1 MAKDLRR
8 ALKRATAAVTE
19 SSEGQLPVRTEPLPS
34 DNNVIRVEEPEVE
47 SNPQELRRKTKD
59 YTELTITGS
68 KGKKYTVVIP
78 TSYASH
84 IPKVWEWTEQRYAVA
99 DDIGAGIPIKQVADS
114 HGLHRITIY
123 GWLEHPEFKEH
134 VDSMV
139 METGFANRRERIQQ
153 LSRLSDMLVTK
164 IVNELGSIKLNEKS
178 VGAILSTIGQYAK
191 HLGQEKEEFVEAT
204 KVEQQTT
211 LNGTLGVAQ
220 LNIDKVLDNKTVEE
234 RQALEEDFAKMG
246 DDFIRNLTGGK

>member
-1 MAKDLRR
+1 MAKDLRK
-8 ALKRATAAVTE
+8 ALKRATQAVTE
-19 SSEGQLPVRTEPLPS
+19 SSEGQLPVRTDSLPTS
-34 DNNVIRVEEPEVE
+34 EVLSVVEPEVE
-47 SNPQELRRKTKD
+47 TTPKELKRKSGNFV
-59 YTELTITGS
+59 ELTITGS

-78 TSYASH
+78 ASYAH
-84 IPKVWEWTEQRYAVA
+84 QIPKVWEWTPERYQIA
-99 DDIGAGIPIKQVADS
+99 DDIGSGIPIKQVSES
-114 HGLHRITIY
+114 HGVHRSTIY
-123 GWLEHPEFKEH
+123 AWLEHPEFKEH

-139 METGFANRRERIQQ
+139 METGFANRRERVQQ

>member
-1 MAKDLRR
+1 MAKDLRKT
-8 ALKRATAAVTE
+8 LKRATAAVTQ
-19 SSEGQLPVRTEPLPS
+19 SSEGQLPVRTEPFPS
-34 DNNVIRVEEPEVE
+34 DGNVLSVIEPE
-47 SNPQELRRKTKD
+47 QETNVQEIRRKTKD
-59 YTELTITGS
+59 YTELQLTGS

-78 TSYASH
+78 TSY
-84 IPKVWEWTEQRYAVA
+84 INQVPKVWEWTPLRYQVA
-99 DDIGAGIPIKQVADS
+99 DDIGAGIPIKQVGEM

-123 GWLEHPEFKEH
+123 AWLEHPEFKEH
-134 VDSMV
+134 VDSIV